1 MLISVNQVSLVAFCI
16 SVISFSLYSSG
27 ISNLIETKYSSEFT
41 INSSECNYQQTEISF
56 DYYCECI
63 KIQTTKEGYYTI
75 RVNSSTNIVGRVY
88 GNNFTL
94 FDLSINAASIG
105 AAGSS
110 SYCNNHFK
118 MLLYRKTNT
127 SMTLI
132 VWAKKQVKPGAFLI
146 IVDGPSNVSMEH
158 ISIFHCLFLFSY

>member
-1 MLISVNQVSLVAFCI
+1 MLISINQVSLVAFCI

-63 KIQTTKEGYYTI
+63 KIQTTKEGYYII
-75 RVNSSTNIVGRVY
+75 RVNSSTNVGGRVY

-94 FDLSINAASIG
+94 FDLEINAVTIQV
-105 AAGSS
+105 GSS

-118 MLLYRKTNT
+118 ILLYREMNT
-127 SMTLI
+127 SMILI
-132 VWAKKQVKPGAFLI
+132 VTAKKQVKPGAFSI

-158 ISIFHCLFLFSY
+158 ISIFHCLLLFSY

>member
-1 MLISVNQVSLVAFCI
+1 MLISVNQVSLVSFYI
-16 SVISFSLYSSG
+16 SPISSFLCSTG
-27 ISNLIETKYSSEFT
+27 ISNSIQTKYSSEFT

-56 DYYCECI
+56 DSYCECI
-63 KIQTTKEGYYTI
+63 KIHTTKEGYYTI
-75 RVNSSTNIVGRVY
+75 RVNSSTDIVGNVR

-94 FDLSINAASIG
+94 FDLGINPEPIQV
-105 AAGSS
+105 GSKS
-110 SYCNNHFK
+110 NCNNHFK

-132 VWAKKQVKPGAFLI
+132 VSAKKQVKPGTILI
-146 IVDGPSNVSMEH
+146 IVDGPSNVSMER